1 MPTYNGGRYIAEQIE
16 SIQRQIYR
24 DWYLLVSDDCSTDG
38 TLGVVKSY
46 AAKDPR
52 ISVVSEGIRH
62 RGSKENFMCCSNSPK
77 RVM

>member
-24 DWYLLVSDDCSTDG
+24 DWHLLVSDDCSTDG

-62 RGSKENFMCCSNSPK
+62 GDSKENFMCCSNSPK

>member
-1 MPTYNGGRYIAEQIE
+1 MSSTTVDIFMPTYNGGRYIAEQIE

-46 AAKDPR
+46 AAKDGT
-52 ISVVSEGIRH
+52 ISLSV
-62 RGSKENFMCCSNSPK
+62 
-77 RVM
+77 